1 MHDPKAFS
9 SNKLTIIDMKDKN
22 LLLAAILLLIS
33 AAFVTE
39 SALADESGMANESI
53 SASPNEAELVAFVES
68 AVAYAKEN
76 GKDMVLKEFSNKTG
90 SFVKGELYIYAY
102 DFNGT
107 NIAHPFKP
115 DWIGENKLNESDS
128 NGVLYIRNLINVAK
142 EEKGFT
148 YFIFPNP
155 AHDNRDELKLG
166 YVMKMDDN
174 WWLGSGLYLSDISAT
189 FGQEERDDLVAYVN
203 EALQFAQENGKD
215 DALAVFNDLNGN
227 FTREGRYIFAYDY
240 EGQTLALPYQPELIA
255 IGRFDA
261 QDPNGV
267 YFIQQAIN
275 TARVGNGFF
284 YYIYPD
290 PSRNMIEALKLSYVA
305 NVDDAWFLGSGIY
318 AKGEEAN

>member
-1 MHDPKAFS
+1 
-9 SNKLTIIDMKDKN
+9 MKDKN
-22 LLLAAILLLIS
+22 LLLAAILLVIS

-76 GKDMVLKEFSNKTG
+76 GKDMALKEFSNKTG
-90 SFVKGELYIYAY
+90 SFINGEFYIFAY

-107 NIAHPFKP
+107 CIAHPFKT

-128 NGVLYIRNLINVAK
+128 NGVLYVRDGINAAK
-142 EEKGFT
+142 EGKGFH
-148 YFIFPNP
+148 YLIFPNP
-155 AHDNRDELKLG
+155 SHDNKDELKLA
-166 YVMKMDDN
+166 YAMKVDGN
-174 WWLGSGLYLSDISAT
+174 WFLGSGLYLSNISAS
-189 FGQEERDDLVAYVN
+189 FDQGEIDELVAYVN

-261 QDPNGV
+261 QDPNGI
-267 YFIQQAIN
+267 YFVQQAIN